1 MYTLAL
7 SICCSVA
14 VSVLLKMARSRGIH
28 IGQAIAVNYAVA
40 SALCLALLKPSVSAL
55 LVPSSH
61 WLLLVALGVVLP
73 AVFLIMAS
81 AVRHAGIVLSDAAQ
95 RMSLIVPL
103 LAAFVWFGEPL
114 STTKLIGVMLALA
127 ALAGLLLRPAGQ
139 FTRGLPTI
147 VCLLGV
153 WVGYGAIDILFKTLA
168 RQGQAFS
175 TTLLGAFVLAGVIM
189 FAGLAVRRSRWTLAG
204 IGGGVALG
212 LLNFGNIYFYIRA
225 HQTFPENPSLVF
237 ASMNIGVI
245 VLGTLTGAL
254 LFGERLTTPNK
265 LGLGLAIG
273 AVWVLF
279 RA

>member
-14 VSVLLKMARSRGIH
+14 VSVLLKMARSRGVH
-28 IGQAIAVNYAVA
+28 IGQAIAVNYLVA
-40 SALCLALLKPSVSAL
+40 SVLCLALLKPSIPAL
-55 LVPSSH
+55 LTPSNH
-61 WLLLVALGVVLP
+61 WWLLGALGVALP
-73 AVFLIMAS
+73 TVFLIMAA

-95 RMSLIVPL
+95 RLSLIVPL
-103 LAAFVWFGEPL
+103 LAAFLWFGEAL
-114 STTKLIGVMLALA
+114 STTKLIGVILALA
-127 ALAGLLLRPAGQ
+127 ALAGLLLRPAGR
-139 FTRGLPTI
+139 FAGGLTTI
-147 VCLLGV
+147 ACLLGV
-153 WVGYGAIDILFKTLA
+153 WAGYGAIDILFKALA

-175 TTLLGAFVLAGVIM
+175 TTLLGAFVMAGVIM
-189 FAGLAVRRSRWTLAG
+189 FVGLAVRRSPWTLAG
-204 IGGGVALG
+204 ISGGVALG

-265 LGLGLAIG
+265 LGIGLAIG